1 MNGNTLIY
9 LGLALILLSFAYPMV
24 TVIVDDTPPKWIIAS
39 DGEVA
44 IFPRDGQTYQ
54 SVSKITAGVED
65 FESGV
70 ASVTAVIDGQT
81 FYLKSI
87 SGGSGGGGAK
97 IQMFSTVV
105 HSGYWQCDIPPLSA
119 GQHTMT
125 LTAENGNG
133 LKTIYKA
140 TFTVYTNLQG
150 DWYINGEK
158 VTGSDQILRFTTRTL
173 TFKFVKTQ
181 GVDDS
186 KIRCSV
192 WEGNAKLLEL
202 KNVAA
207 GTWEGTYTFTGG
219 KHALT
224 LKANDGT
231 NTVTFAVV
239 TVDFGGEQQPSIEW
253 LTMPNIL
260 LFSGILLVF
269 FGWFSGRRRS

>member
-9 LGLALILLSFAYPMV
+9 LGLTLMLLGFVYPMV
-24 TVIVDDTPPKWIIAS
+24 TIVVDDTPPEWIIAS

-44 IFPRDGQTYQ
+44 IFPRNGQIYQ

-81 FYLKSI
+81 FYLKPI
-87 SGGSGGGGAK
+87 SGGGGGGGDTE

-105 HSGYWQCDIPPLSA
+105 YSGYWQCDISPLSA
-119 GQHTMT
+119 GQHSMT

-133 LKTIYKA
+133 LKTTYKA

-181 GVDDS
+181 GAEDS
-186 KIRCSV
+186 KIICSV
-192 WEGNAKLLEL
+192 WEGESKLLEL
-202 KNVAA
+202 KNIAT
-207 GTWEGTYTFTGG
+207 GTWKGTYTFTGG

-239 TVDFGGEQQPSIEW
+239 TVDFGGGQPTTEW
-253 LTMPNIL
+253 VTMPNIL
-260 LFSGILLVF
+260 LFLGVLLVF
-269 FGWFSGRRRS
+269 FGWFTGRRRS